1 MKTTREL
8 FIKNFKRF
16 MEEKNITRD
25 ELSRAL
31 GIPYNTICNWALG
44 ISFPRE
50 STLQK
55 LADYFGCE
63 PSDFISEKEEKPS
76 YRMYP
81 VLGEIANGYDSFAVQ
96 DVIDN
101 EAIPEEWI
109 KGDSPENY
117 IVLAVKGESNYPE
130 LRPGSDRLLIHLT
143 PSVESG
149 SLAAVIYDTDY
160 ATVKR
165 VIYKKGEDFLELH
178 SLNPNFPPVRIEGS
192 DLDRCRVIG
201 EVVRLI
207 RKY

>member
-1 MKTTREL
+1 MNINEKFAKVLEDYMDERGVTRE
-8 FIKNFKRF
+8 
-16 MEEKNITRD
+16 
-25 ELSRAL
+25 ELGKAIGVPYSTIASWMQGRSYPRAK
-31 GIPYNTICNWALG
+31 TI
-44 ISFPRE
+44 E
-50 STLQK
+50 K
-55 LADYFGCE
+55 LAEYFGVSVPE
-63 PSDFISEKEEKPS
+63 IVGEKRKDTS

-130 LRPGSDRLLIHLT
+130 LRPRSDRLLIHLT

-165 VIYKKGEDFLELH
+165 VIYKKGEDWLELH
-178 SLNPNFPPVRIEGS
+178 SLNPAYPPVRIEGS
-192 DLDRCRVIG
+192 DLGKCRVIG

-207 RKY
+207 RRY

>member
-1 MKTTREL
+1 MNINERFAKALEDYMEDRGVTRE
-8 FIKNFKRF
+8 
-16 MEEKNITRD
+16 
-25 ELSRAL
+25 ELGKAIGVPYSTIASWMQGRSYPRAK
-31 GIPYNTICNWALG
+31 
-44 ISFPRE
+44 
-50 STLQK
+50 TLEK
-55 LADYFGCE
+55 LAEYFGVSV
-63 PSDFISEKEEKPS
+63 PDIVGEKRKDTS
-76 YRMYP
+76 YIMYP

-165 VIYKKGEDFLELH
+165 VIYKKGEDWLELH
-178 SLNPNFPPVRIEGS
+178 SLNPSYPPVRIEGS
-192 DLDRCRVIG
+192 DLGKCRVIG

-207 RKY
+207 RRY